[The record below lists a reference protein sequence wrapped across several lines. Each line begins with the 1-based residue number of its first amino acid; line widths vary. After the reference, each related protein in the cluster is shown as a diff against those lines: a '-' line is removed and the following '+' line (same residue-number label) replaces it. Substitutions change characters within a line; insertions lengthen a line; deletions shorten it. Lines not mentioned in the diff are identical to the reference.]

1 MIQKSDEII
10 LTERVI
16 TQIRKKAGQADAY
29 IVESLPKHASMFHQ
43 SPC

>member
-1 MIQKSDEII
+1 MIQKKRRNHSDGAGYYTNWE
-10 LTERVI
+10 
-16 TQIRKKAGQADAY
+16 KAGQADAY